1 MRLKSTASCGML
13 GCETH
18 GTATSRLAHAHGHEV
33 REGEWEKFLPMS
45 NWFMLTSALR
55 FV

>member
-1 MRLKSTASCGML
+1 ML

-18 GTATSRLAHAHGHEV
+18 GTATSRLAQAHEV

-45 NWFMLTSALR
+45 NWFMLSSVLR
-55 FV
+55 FI

>member
-1 MRLKSTASCGML
+1 MRLKSTDSCGML

-18 GTATSRLAHAHGHEV
+18 GTATSRLAHAHEV
-33 REGEWEKFLPMS
+33 REGEWETFLPMS
-45 NWFMLTSALR
+45 NSFMLTSALR